1 MEKNNAKEIEFVYA
15 TENDTLAEA
24 IQKTAEQHCT
34 GEIIRLDDKLIDTIT
49 EARSKEKKAPTVSEL
64 IADEDNKNEAEKK
77 ALYLWNMMTNNAPV
91 ENASERIF
99 TKTEIVRRT
108 TLTHKTLGELLE
120 LFRLFGF
127 IEFVKGNYE
136 FRFIFSQKT
145 KQDNAYADIVE
156 DIRLLNINIARYK
169 NLLSEDEFA
178 EKWDK
183 LRENITQLI
192 SF

>member
-34 GEIIRLDDKLIDTIT
+34 GEIIRLDDKLIDTIK
-49 EARSKEKKAPTVSEL
+49 EARSKEKKAPTVSEF

-169 NLLSEDEFA
+169 NLLSEDEFT

>member
-1 MEKNNAKEIEFVYA
+1 MEKNNEKEIEFVYA

-34 GEIIRLDDKLIDTIT
+34 GEIIRIDDKLIDTIT
-49 EARSKEKKAPTVSEL
+49 EARSKEKKAPTVSEFV
-64 IADEDNKNEAEKK
+64 ADEDNKNEAEKK

-108 TLTHKTLGELLE
+108 TLTHKTLGGLLE

-169 NLLSEDEFA
+169 NLLSEDEFT

>member
-1 MEKNNAKEIEFVYA
+1 MEKNNEKEIEFVYA

-34 GEIIRLDDKLIDTIT
+34 GEIIRIDDKLIDTIT
-49 EARSKEKKAPTVSEL
+49 EARSKEKKAPTVSEFV
-64 IADEDNKNEAEKK
+64 ADEDNKNEAEKK

-169 NLLSEDEFA
+169 NLLSEDEFT

>member
-1 MEKNNAKEIEFVYA
+1 MEKNNEKEIEFVYA

-49 EARSKEKKAPTVSEL
+49 EARSKEKRATTVSEFV
-64 IADEDNKNEAEKK
+64 ADGDNKDEAEKK
-77 ALYLWNMMTNNAPV
+77 ALCLWNMVTNNTPV
-91 ENASERIF
+91 ENASGRIF

-108 TLTHKTLGELLE
+108 TLTHKALGELLE

-169 NLLSEDEFA
+169 NLLSEDEFT
-178 EKWDK
+178 ERWDK

>member
-1 MEKNNAKEIEFVYA
+1 MENNNAKEIEFVYA
-15 TENDTLAEA
+15 TENDTLAEV

-34 GEIIRLDDKLIDTIT
+34 GEIIRLDDKLIDTIV
-49 EARSKEKKAPTVSEL
+49 EARSKEKKAPTVSEF
-64 IADEDNKNEAEKK
+64 IADEDNKNEAEKR
-77 ALYLWNMMTNNAPV
+77 ALYLWNMVTNNAPV
-91 ENASERIF
+91 EIASERIF
-99 TKTEIVRRT
+99 TKTEIVHRT
-108 TLTHKTLGELLE
+108 TFTHKTLGELLE

-127 IEFVKGNYE
+127 IEFTKGNYE
-136 FRFIFSQKT
+136 FRFIFSQQT

-169 NLLSEDEFA
+169 NLLSADEFT

>member
-1 MEKNNAKEIEFVYA
+1 MEKNNEKEIEFVYA

-34 GEIIRLDDKLIDTIT
+34 GEIIRIDDKLIDTIT
-49 EARSKEKKAPTVSEL
+49 EARSKEKKAPTVSEFV
-64 IADEDNKNEAEKK
+64 ADEDNKNEAEKK
-77 ALYLWNMMTNNAPV
+77 ALYLWNMMTNNSPV

-169 NLLSEDEFA
+169 NLLSADEFT

>member
-15 TENDTLAEA
+15 TENDTLAEV

-34 GEIIRLDDKLIDTIT
+34 GEIIRLDDKLIDTIV
-49 EARSKEKKAPTVSEL
+49 EARSKEKKAPTVDEF

-77 ALYLWNMMTNNAPV
+77 ALYLWNMMTNNTPV
-91 ENASERIF
+91 EIASERIF

-127 IEFVKGNYE
+127 IEFTKGNYE
-136 FRFIFSQKT
+136 FRFIFSQQT

-169 NLLSEDEFA
+169 NLLSADEFT

>member
-49 EARSKEKKAPTVSEL
+49 EAWSKEKKAPTVSEF

-127 IEFVKGNYE
+127 VEFVKGNYE

-169 NLLSEDEFA
+169 NLLSEDEFT

-183 LRENITQLI
+183 LRENIIQLI

>member
-1 MEKNNAKEIEFVYA
+1 MEKNNEKEIEFVYA

-24 IQKTAEQHCT
+24 IQKTAEQYCT
-34 GEIIRLDDKLIDTIT
+34 GDIIRLDDKLIDTIT
-49 EARSKEKKAPTVSEL
+49 EARSKEKKAPTVSEFV
-64 IADEDNKNEAEKK
+64 ADEDNKNEAEKK

-91 ENASERIF
+91 ENASELIF

-169 NLLSEDEFA
+169 NLLSADEFT

-183 LRENITQLI
+183 FRENITQLI